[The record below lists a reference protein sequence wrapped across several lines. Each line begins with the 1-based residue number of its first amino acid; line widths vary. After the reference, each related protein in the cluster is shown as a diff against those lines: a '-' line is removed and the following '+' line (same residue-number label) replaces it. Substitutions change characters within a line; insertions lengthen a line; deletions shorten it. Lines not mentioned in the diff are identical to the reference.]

1 MDQIVSSRGVM
12 ERVRAVVWF
21 LLPCLIFF
29 VQSGWCGQT
38 QVESPPQ
45 QGTGSLEME
54 SEWVDR
60 VLPSKPDDL
69 FVILQ
74 NGLTVMIREAHGSK
88 VVSCQALVKTG
99 SIFEGDRMGGG
110 LSHYLEHVVSGGTT
124 STLTEAQI
132 SEKLQAIGGAS
143 NAYTSYDDT
152 VYFINTTS
160 AHYEEALELL
170 LAYVTDCQFKETEYE
185 REKGV
190 ILQEFQLGE
199 NNPSQQLWESFMKT
213 AYREHPVRHPV
224 IGEKDVFLKMNRED
238 LLAHYRRWYTPENMV
253 VAVVGDVN
261 KGEVLRVVLNL
272 AGSLKRAADPPYVL
286 PPEPRQLAPR
296 SVEKA
301 LPIARLTKACL
312 GFRTVPLTDPDL
324 YALDVLAIIL
334 GDGRTSRL
342 YQAVRDNKGL
352 VLSISAWS
360 WTPPFAQGQFS
371 ISMDLSHENLA
382 QAVDAVWTELSDVKE
397 NVVGEEALKRAKKKV
412 VADYVF
418 GQESVQSQAGQL
430 ASDWVGTGD
439 PYFGETYVSKIQ
451 EVTAEAVRRVAQKY
465 FRKDGMTLAVVRPPS
480 VEAGR
485 REPEPVEDLET
496 GIERQVLP
504 NGMTL
509 LLKRSVAAP
518 IVSFQFFAKGGL
530 RFERPDQTGL
540 CHFMASLLTKGTV
553 TRSKLEI
560 ARTLEDVGGTIEA
573 SSGNNVVGL
582 SVSVLKDDF
591 DIALDL
597 LADVVR
603 HPSFPE
609 SEIEK
614 QRQDTLMAVKKL
626 DEEWTTEITRLFKRH
641 YYRKHPYRNDV
652 LGTAETVRRFSQEDI
667 RGLYESV
674 MKPNNAVLAI
684 FGDIDLDGVTS
695 QVKKAFEGFEPA
707 ISEYSIIELE
717 TQNIVEDEA
726 FETLNE
732 KTSVALLVGFNGLA
746 LGDPDAPVVDVLDA
760 VISGIGYPSGWLHE
774 ALRGRE
780 KSLVYYVH
788 AYPAFGIDGGYFG
801 IMSQT
806 TPENYEEVLK
816 IILEQL
822 DVIQEREIDANTL
835 ERGKNMC
842 ITMHD
847 MGLETVAAQAASC
860 ALNEI
865 LGLGYD
871 YDMRYGKLIE
881 KVSAADVLRVAKRLF
896 SHHLIVA
903 TKPNS

>member
-1 MDQIVSSRGVM
+1 M

-45 QGTGSLEME
+45 QGTGGLEME

-652 LGTAETVRRFSQEDI
+652 LGTAETVKRFSQEDI
-667 RGLYESV
+667 RGLYEAV

-684 FGDIDLDGVTS
+684 FGDVDLDGVTS
-695 QVKKAFEGFEPA
+695 RVKKAFEGFEPA
-707 ISEYSIIELE
+707 ISEYPIIELE
-717 TQNIVEDEA
+717 THNIEEDEA

-780 KSLVYYVH
+780 NSLVYYVH

-822 DVIQEREIDANTL
+822 DVIQEREIDTKTL

>member
-1 MDQIVSSRGVM
+1 MGQIVGSKGVT
-12 ERVRAVVWF
+12 ERARPVVSF

-38 QVESPPQ
+38 QVESLPL
-45 QGTGSLEME
+45 QGTGGLEIE
-54 SEWVDR
+54 SAWVDR

-69 FVILQ
+69 FVVLK
-74 NGLTVMIREAHGSK
+74 NGLTVMIREAHGST
-88 VVSCQALVKTG
+88 VVSCQALVKSG

-132 SEKLQAIGGAS
+132 TDKLLAIGGAS

-170 LAYVTDCQFKETEYE
+170 LAYVTDCQFNETEYE

-199 NNPSQQLWESFMKT
+199 NDPSQQLWESFMKT
-213 AYREHPVRHPV
+213 AYREHPLRHPV

-238 LLAHYRRWYTPENMV
+238 LLAHYRRWYTPENLV
-253 VAVVGDVN
+253 IAVVGDVN
-261 KGEVLRVVLNL
+261 KGEVLRVVVSL
-272 AGSLKRAADPPYVL
+272 AGSLKRASNPPYVL
-286 PPEPRQLAPR
+286 PPEPPQLAPR

-371 ISMDLSHENLA
+371 ISMDLSYENLA
-382 QAVDAVWTELSDVKE
+382 QAVDAVWAELSDVKE

-430 ASDWVGTGD
+430 ASDWVATGD

-451 EVTAEAVRRVAQKY
+451 EVTAEAVRRVAQEY
-465 FRKDGMTLAVVRPPS
+465 FRKDGMTLAVVRPPA

-485 REPEPVEDLET
+485 REREPKEDLET

-509 LLKRSVAAP
+509 LLKRSAAAP

-560 ARTLEDVGGTIEA
+560 ARTLEDVGGAIEA
-573 SSGNNVVGL
+573 SSGNNAVGL

-591 DIALDL
+591 NIALDL

-614 QRQDTLMAVKKL
+614 QRQDTLMAIKKL
-626 DEEWTTEITRLFKRH
+626 DEQWTTEITRLFKRH

-652 LGTAETVRRFSQEDI
+652 LGTAETVKRFSQEDI

-674 MKPNNAVLAI
+674 IKPNNAVLAI
-684 FGDIDLDGVTS
+684 FGDMDLDVVTS
-695 QVKKAFEGFEPA
+695 QVEKAFEGFEPA
-707 ISEYSIIELE
+707 ISEYPIIELE
-717 TQNIVEDEA
+717 THNIEEDEA

-732 KTSVALLVGFNGLA
+732 KTSVALLVGFNGLS
-746 LGDPDAPVVDVLDA
+746 LGDPDAPAVDVLDA

-780 KSLVYYVH
+780 NSLVYYVH

-806 TPENYEEVLK
+806 TRENYEEVLK

-822 DVIQEREIDANTL
+822 DVIQAREIDASTL

-842 ITMHD
+842 TTMHD
-847 MGLETVAAQAASC
+847 MELETVAAQAASC
-860 ALNEI
+860 ALNEL

-871 YDMRYGKLIE
+871 YDMRYGKLID
-881 KVSAADVLRVAKRLF
+881 KVSTADLLRVAKRLF
-896 SHHLIVA
+896 LHHLIVA

>member
-12 ERVRAVVWF
+12 ERVRAVLWF
-21 LLPCLIFF
+21 FLPCLIFF

-45 QGTGSLEME
+45 QGTGGLEME
-54 SEWVDR
+54 GEWVDR

-74 NGLTVMIREAHGSK
+74 NGLTVMIREAHGSN

-152 VYFINTTS
+152 VYFINTPS

-224 IGEKDVFLKMNRED
+224 IGEKDVFLKMNRQD

-261 KGEVLRVVLNL
+261 KEEVLRVVLNL
-272 AGSLKRAADPPYVL
+272 AGTLKRTANPPYVL
-286 PPEPRQLAPR
+286 PPEPPQLAPR

-371 ISMDLSHENLA
+371 ISMDLSHENLT

-412 VADYVF
+412 AADYVF
-418 GQESVQSQAGQL
+418 GQ
-430 ASDWVGTGD
+430 
-439 PYFGETYVSKIQ
+439 
-451 EVTAEAVRRVAQKY
+451 
-465 FRKDGMTLAVVRPPS
+465 
-480 VEAGR
+480 
-485 REPEPVEDLET
+485 
-496 GIERQVLP
+496 
-504 NGMTL
+504 
-509 LLKRSVAAP
+509 
-518 IVSFQFFAKGGL
+518 
-530 RFERPDQTGL
+530 
-540 CHFMASLLTKGTV
+540 
-553 TRSKLEI
+553 
-560 ARTLEDVGGTIEA
+560 
-573 SSGNNVVGL
+573 
-582 SVSVLKDDF
+582 
-591 DIALDL
+591 
-597 LADVVR
+597 
-603 HPSFPE
+603 
-609 SEIEK
+609 
-614 QRQDTLMAVKKL
+614 
-626 DEEWTTEITRLFKRH
+626 
-641 YYRKHPYRNDV
+641 
-652 LGTAETVRRFSQEDI
+652 
-667 RGLYESV
+667 
-674 MKPNNAVLAI
+674 
-684 FGDIDLDGVTS
+684 
-695 QVKKAFEGFEPA
+695 
-707 ISEYSIIELE
+707 
-717 TQNIVEDEA
+717 
-726 FETLNE
+726 
-732 KTSVALLVGFNGLA
+732 
-746 LGDPDAPVVDVLDA
+746 
-760 VISGIGYPSGWLHE
+760 
-774 ALRGRE
+774 
-780 KSLVYYVH
+780 
-788 AYPAFGIDGGYFG
+788 
-801 IMSQT
+801 
-806 TPENYEEVLK
+806 
-816 IILEQL
+816 
-822 DVIQEREIDANTL
+822 
-835 ERGKNMC
+835 
-842 ITMHD
+842 
-847 MGLETVAAQAASC
+847 
-860 ALNEI
+860 
-865 LGLGYD
+865 
-871 YDMRYGKLIE
+871 
-881 KVSAADVLRVAKRLF
+881 
-896 SHHLIVA
+896 
-903 TKPNS
+903 